1 MAPLD
6 PLHGRLTLA
15 LIFKGRDQSMHQ
27 DDLKQ
32 VRENWYSAFF
42 AGDVA
47 HLARVQADNF
57 TVTTERGV
65 QSKKSQIDA
74 ISSAKRSGSWFP
86 QGGQKYDTELAIQNS
101 SGSTTVTGQGYT
113 ISGQSQGPV
122 VAFSENWEWDG
133 AAWRVVSLSYSAAG
147 NKN

>member
-15 LIFKGRDQSMHQ
+15 LIFKRRDQSMHQ

-42 AGDVA
+42 ARDVA

-57 TVTTERGV
+57 MEIGRAHV
-65 QSKKSQIDA
+65 
-74 ISSAKRSGSWFP
+74 
-86 QGGQKYDTELAIQNS
+86 
-101 SGSTTVTGQGYT
+101 
-113 ISGQSQGPV
+113 
-122 VAFSENWEWDG
+122 
-133 AAWRVVSLSYSAAG
+133 
-147 NKN
+147 